1 MVKRTVSRPM
11 QTDAFIHDVSTAPW
25 TNVYEQPDVDS
36 SWNTW
41 KVIFLRI
48 CDKHAPYK
56 NMTVRGETTPW
67 VTNDY
72 ISFAQ
77 ERDYFNRKAES
88 SGDPEL
94 WSKYRTVR
102 NFVNNL

>member
-1 MVKRTVSRPM
+1 M